1 MDGET
6 WLSFNLM
13 KDWTSYMQLTEVTS
27 ADFGQNNGS
36 VRDQL
41 ENSKGIVVSLWKVV
55 PNQFLWTD
63 VILSCRYTDINT
75 YKSDIK

>member
-41 ENSKGIVVSLWKVV
+41 ENSKAIGSITMEGCTKSVSVDRCYSV
-55 PNQFLWTD
+55 MQ
-63 VILSCRYTDINT
+63 IYRYKYIR
-75 YKSDIK
+75 K